1 MQLGRYLIIG
11 ILMLTLLGL
20 TACGTSS
27 QTTGDSDSSG
37 EVLSTSEM
45 SSTSAVNSGSDD
57 NEAIAA
63 DDQPIAGE
71 NGATILAQS
80 NNAITDSEKQ
90 KILNELNTEI
100 DSLINSINALDDVSD
115 SDLTFEQ

>member
-1 MQLGRYLIIG
+1 MQSRRYLIIG
-11 ILMLTLLGL
+11 ILMLALLCL

-27 QTTGDSDSSG
+27 QTTGDSDNSS
-37 EVLSTSEM
+37 ERSPTSEM
-45 SSTSAVNSGSDD
+45 TNAPDVNSGSDG
-57 NEAIAA
+57 NEAIVA

-115 SDLTFEQ
+115 SDLTFE